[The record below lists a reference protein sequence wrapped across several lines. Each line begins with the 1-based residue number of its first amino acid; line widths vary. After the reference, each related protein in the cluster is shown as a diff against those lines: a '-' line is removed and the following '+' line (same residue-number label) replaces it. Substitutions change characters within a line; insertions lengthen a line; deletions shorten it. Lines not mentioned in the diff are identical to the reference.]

1 MTSVSPANSNSNKT
15 KQKDMLTRNEN
26 GVTELRQSLKFAVSG
41 LSNPEI
47 ASSRIEQASGELVHI
62 IHIIQLSKT

>member
-1 MTSVSPANSNSNKT
+1 
-15 KQKDMLTRNEN
+15 MLTRNEN
-26 GVTELRQSLKFAVSG
+26 GVTGLRQSLKFAVSG